1 MNCYTD
7 GTILFTTDEREST
20 ASSYGIAPIA
30 RHSFSLAN
38 VDVKNV
44 YTKSVYHFSGPQSLG
59 CYGCTTQYSF
69 VDNDY
74 KSPEELM
81 SVSFLKNTMGWGQF
95 VSAEDLSVN
104 PENVWV
110 YDGSDLPR
118 LWFDV

>member
-1 MNCYTD
+1 
-7 GTILFTTDEREST
+7 
-20 ASSYGIAPIA
+20 
-30 RHSFSLAN
+30 
-38 VDVKNV
+38 
-44 YTKSVYHFSGPQSLG
+44 
-59 CYGCTTQYSF
+59 
-69 VDNDY
+69 
-74 KSPEELM
+74 M